1 LIVPEFITRNQ
12 NPKDMYW
19 KTWLVEYCPK
29 DWTIEDKLYFIQL
42 DCPEV
47 TMEEVVLAIAE
58 HSK

>member
-1 LIVPEFITRNQ
+1 
-12 NPKDMYW
+12 MYW

-29 DWTIEDKLYFIQL
+29 DWTLEDKLYFIQL